1 MVETCEKIK
10 VFSNSWPDPTKTSN
24 EPAVKSDSHR
34 AIATLIQYR
43 QFDPKQLHS
52 RVLTVADQIEIRNL
66 HQEWFPIQYG

>member
-34 AIATLIQYR
+34 AIATLI
-43 QFDPKQLHS
+43 
-52 RVLTVADQIEIRNL
+52 
-66 HQEWFPIQYG
+66 